1 MMTSEVIYKGGL
13 RTIATHLKSGKQI
26 ITDAP
31 TDNQG
36 KGEAFSPTDLLAT
49 SLAACHLTIMGI
61 KARDKDIDM
70 VGARAEVTKV
80 MASDPRRVGQ
90 VIVKIIMPDNSYSDK
105 EKTIIE
111 KSAESCPVGRSLSDQ
126 LDIDLQLIWSS

>member
-1 MMTSEVIYKGGL
+1 MTSEVIYQGGL
-13 RTIATHLKSGKQI
+13 RTMATHIKSGEQI

-70 VGARAEVTKV
+70 VGARAEVTKI
-80 MASDPRRVGQ
+80 MASDPRRVAQ
-90 VIVKIIMPDNSYSDK
+90 IIVKIMMPKKPYNNK
-105 EKTIIE
+105 EKAILK
-111 KSAESCPVGRSLSDQ
+111 KSAESCPVGRSLSDE

>member
-1 MMTSEVIYKGGL
+1 MTSEVIYLGGL
-13 RTIATHLKSGKQI
+13 RTEARHIKSGQKI

-61 KARDKDIDM
+61 TARDKSIDIE
-70 VGARAEVTKV
+70 GATAEVTKI
-80 MASDPRRVGQ
+80 MASDPRRVAK
-90 VIVKIIMPDNSYSDK
+90 VIVNINMPDKNFTDRD
-105 EKTIIE
+105 KTILE
-111 KSAESCPVGRSLSDQ
+111 KSADACPVSRSLGDQ
-126 LDIDLQLIWSS
+126 VEIELQIIWPS